1 MAETKENEPMEVDT
15 TPFEP
20 VSILKL
26 TKDAQQKH
34 GLRHGNYKRYGDYC
48 DRRIRRLRRALKYTH
63 TYKCVPNHKAKFV
76 LRPITSDVINDKR
89 FLELVV
95 FDVEHCW
102 ARGMEFKVASEN
114 EKHAR
119 QIFHARRRLI
129 KAVQHAENLDSA
141 VNTSPRFDD
150 FTKTEG
156 KAYVA
161 SIQGAAFLEKRKWAE
176 ALEKYINSRFIYEKL
191 VKNVK
196 NEELKALYEQK
207 VKELTNIIKLCEYHA
222 GKKGLDVVP
231 DVSQLDLNETLE
243 DSLKNVEIEPKN
255 EKERKKQEKAEN
267 KKKKE
272 QQPLPQPVP
281 AKPSFFNLALKHF
294 TLPEEIETIANTKP
308 AAKKPTKQGSQEEPQ
323 EASGIGGMVRNLLWG
338 SK

>member
-1 MAETKENEPMEVDT
+1 MAETKENEAMEVDT

-76 LRPITSDVINDKR
+76 LRPVNADVVNDKR

-129 KAVQHAENLDSA
+129 KAVQHAENLDSS
-141 VNTSPRFDD
+141 VNSSPRFDE

-161 SIQGAAFLEKRKWAE
+161 SIQGAALLEKRKWSE
-176 ALEKYINSRFIYEKL
+176 ALDKYVNSRFIYQKL

-196 NEELKALYEQK
+196 NEELQALYEQR
-207 VKELTNIIKLCEYHA
+207 VKEISNIIKLCEYHA
-222 GKKGLDVVP
+222 GKKGVDVAP

-243 DSLKNVEIEPKN
+243 DSLKNVEIEEPKS
-255 EKERKKQEKAEN
+255 EKEKKKQEKADK

-281 AKPSFFNLALKHF
+281 AKPTFFDLALKHF
-294 TLPEEIETIANTKP
+294 TLPQEITDIANTQPP
-308 AAKKPTKQGSQEEPQ
+308 APAKG
-323 EASGIGGMVRNLLWG
+323 EAAQPAGLGGMVRNLFWG